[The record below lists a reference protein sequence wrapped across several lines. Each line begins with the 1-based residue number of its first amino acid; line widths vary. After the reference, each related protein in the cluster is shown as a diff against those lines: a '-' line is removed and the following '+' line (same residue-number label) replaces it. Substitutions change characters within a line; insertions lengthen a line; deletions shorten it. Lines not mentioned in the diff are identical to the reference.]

1 MDTLRT
7 LKTAEKK
14 VGRAAVLAAVNAEGK
29 IDFKRYPRH
38 EAYFLTLRDTV
49 NRLAA
54 SK

>member
-14 VGRAAVLAAVNAEGK
+14 VGREAVLAAIAAEGK
-29 IDFKRYPRH
+29 IDFKHYPRH
-38 EAYFLTLRDTV
+38 EAYLLTLRDTV

-54 SK
+54 QK